1 MIQIQ
6 TITSDFYQRQ
16 TVNYNNSSIVFTLKY
31 SPQQLVWY
39 IEQLVY
45 GGVTIQGM
53 RVSTNLNILRQFK
66 NLLPFGMACLTL
78 DDNDPTQ
85 QQDFSSGYA
94 NLYILDPTDVL
105 AVEATI
111 NGS

>member
-1 MIQIQ
+1 M
-6 TITSDFYQRQ
+6 
-16 TVNYNNSSIVFTLKY
+16 KY

-39 IEQLVY
+39 IEQLIY
-45 GGVTIQGM
+45 GDVTIQGM
-53 RVSTNLNILRQFK
+53 RISTNLNILRQFK
-66 NLLPFGMACLTL
+66 NLVPFGMACLTA

-111 NGS
+111 NGN